1 MACSKLFRKIRLLNT
16 LRQAELFPQRLPDTS
31 GQRLPDTSGHT
42 KNAFVQI
49 INPPQPQIET
59 ETAPEVNP
67 QPVSAPQKKVQP
79 QVVQTIQT
87 LESILKSKELE
98 LTNKESSL
106 EGEKNRLANLFNSL
120 EEAKDLKF
128 GFDKK
133 IKEISDNLF

>member
-1 MACSKLFRKIRLLNT
+1 MKICK
-16 LRQAELFPQRLPDTS
+16 F
-31 GQRLPDTSGHT
+31 
-42 KNAFVQI
+42 FVIQKCI
-49 INPPQPQIET
+49 ATQENVINSDATIARHVGT
-59 ETAPEVNP
+59 
-67 QPVSAPQKKVQP
+67 APQKKVQP